1 MPIIS
6 AMPIIISATNFP
18 VQCPSF
24 ALIFLPP
31 CKLHTVIHFPQA
43 SQSLNGR
50 RKETAS
56 ISAFLQPCSFFQKC
70 FIQSCENLSWQSY
83 AEELISNGQ
92 YWRWRRWWPIGHPR
106 RRCLKLNLGFNWRV
120 CSPFTSSVH
129 FTPSSPVF
137 NIDQCCS
144 HPLPPPMFNIDQ
156 LGCQIVQARTASS
169 GMFSEH
175 WSHL

>member
-1 MPIIS
+1 MSIICTDLPS
-6 AMPIIISATNFP
+6 TLQVAHCYTFPTGFTESQRATEGNCFNFC
-18 VQCPSF
+18 VF
-24 ALIFLPP
+24 A
-31 CKLHTVIHFPQA
+31 T
-43 SQSLNGR
+43 
-50 RKETAS
+50 
-56 ISAFLQPCSFFQKC
+56 CSFFQTLKNA
-70 FIQSCENLSWQSY
+70 SSNLVKNLSWQSF

-106 RRCLKLNLGFNWRV
+106 RRCLKLNLGFNWRG
-120 CSPFTSSVH
+120 CSPFTRSVH
-129 FTPSSPVF
+129 FTPSTPVF

>member
-18 VQCPSF
+18 VQCAMCNVQCPSF

-120 CSPFTSSVH
+120 CSPFTSSVAH
-129 FTPSSPVF
+129 TLYPRVQHWSVLFTPSTTT
-137 NIDQCCS
+137 
-144 HPLPPPMFNIDQ
+144 H
-156 LGCQIVQARTASS
+156 VQ
-169 GMFSEH
+169 H
-175 WSHL
+175 WSAWVSNSASQNSK